1 MVKMPEKP
9 EKKQEDMYEKY
20 EPQFVVDETGKKNM
34 VLLKLDVYEN
44 LLETLSD
51 LSDIE
56 ARKHDPVITNEEMK
70 LLLEKDGKI

>member
-9 EKKQEDMYEKY
+9 EKKQEDMDEKY

>member
-1 MVKMPEKP
+1 MPEKP
-9 EKKQEDMYEKY
+9 EKKQEDMDEKY